1 VTLLPA
7 LISDIEITIERKSL
21 NFSEVR
27 AILIY
32 DLSPKFIQNYA
43 DH

>member
-1 VTLLPA
+1 MTFLPA

-21 NFSEVR
+21 KFSEVR

-32 DLSPKFIQNYA
+32 DLSPEFI
-43 DH
+43 